1 MIPLEAWFIHGT
13 LTVFQWLC
21 FHGAPWCVHEIAIN
35 LTTMRKR
42 PTMVPAEIL
51 QNTVAVAKNSRWWA
65 LYLSST
71 VCGGRWWTVVLFLL
85 PYRHQLDSAVTTQA
99 PIPWGSNRY
108 FVAVIYDP
116 YHNFWKKNQP
126 NKKLLLLSIHQL
138 IRIPCR
144 RCPPNQRINR
154 DQSCCRWGRR
164 NRDVVFSTRG
174 SLAGVCRP

>member
-1 MIPLEAWFIHGT
+1 MGTSMMRPWGIHGASMVPPWCIDGTYIVIPLEAWFIHGT

-85 PYRHQLDSAVTTQA
+85 SYRHQPDSAVTRRL
-99 PIPWGSNRY
+99 RY
-108 FVAVIYDP
+108 LGVATGILLPSYMT
-116 YHNFWKKNQP
+116 HTITSGKKTNQTR
-126 NKKLLLLSIHQL
+126 N
-138 IRIPCR
+138 
-144 RCPPNQRINR
+144 
-154 DQSCCRWGRR
+154 SCC
-164 NRDVVFSTRG
+164 
-174 SLAGVCRP
+174 